1 MVSEMTNINA
11 SKKPLVA
18 FLTMFDYMGETLP
31 LLEIAKKYR
40 ELGGE
45 AIFVGYGNKYEKL
58 AAENGFKTIIIRR
71 HYKIPI
77 LEMYKPDDF
86 SDGQSKTSRKVLH
99 QQHREEIIPEKK
111 FYRLFNKKYEK
122 DDMEAIN
129 KEIEIFKEEKV
140 DVVITGF
147 ISTSL
152 ISAHFVKIPVIF
164 LQSGVAIRPF
174 FLSNNATFPENYEN
188 ALTLLIPNFIKK
200 LLTNWYIAGSNWRVG
215 GFNRLAEKYGVPK
228 LNYFLELFS
237 GDYTL
242 VADDIELLDVDP
254 TEEFPAEN
262 FVGPILTD
270 NPLGDK
276 FIKFD
281 MDIEQH
287 IKRPGRSILLT
298 MGSSP
303 LWKDIFLR
311 SLKALNQTDYNV
323 IATYTSILNE
333 DDLPK
338 LNDNILLK
346 KFIPNIAKLNQM
358 VDLAIIHGGR
368 GTVYPTAYSGKPAI
382 GIALHSEQQHNLDNL
397 VRKGMVVR
405 VSKRYFD
412 EKKLMNAVEKVF
424 DNYDKY
430 LKNAQAV
437 KDKLPLPNGA
447 EKAAR
452 RILEIW
458 MHNSKNQ

>member
-1 MVSEMTNINA
+1 MVSKMTITKT

-18 FLTMFDYMGETLP
+18 FLTTFDYVGETIP

-45 AIFVGYGNKYEKL
+45 AIFMGYGSKYERL
-58 AAENGFKTIIIRR
+58 VAENGFKTIIIN
-71 HYKIPI
+71 
-77 LEMYKPDDF
+77 DDF
-86 SDGQSKTSRKVLH
+86 SNEQSKISKRYLLR
-99 QQHREEIIPEKK
+99 QHREDIAPEK
-111 FYRLFNKKYEK
+111 LFNHLFDKNNEK
-122 DDMEAIN
+122 SDIEAIN
-129 KEIEIFKEEKV
+129 KEIEIFKKEKV
-140 DVVITGF
+140 DLVVTGF

-152 ISAHFVKIPVIF
+152 ISARSVNIPVIF
-164 LQSGVAIRPF
+164 IQSGVATRPF
-174 FLSNNATFPENYEN
+174 FKAKNATFPENYDN
-188 ALTLLIPNFIKK
+188 FVIQFIPKFIKTI
-200 LLTNWYIAGSNWRVG
+200 LTNWYILESKWRVG
-215 GFNRLAEKYGVPK
+215 DFNRLAKIYNVPR
-228 LNYFLELFS
+228 LNYFLELFY

-242 VADDIELLDVDP
+242 VADPVEILDVKP
-254 TEEFPAEN
+254 TEQFPAEN

-270 NPLGDK
+270 NPLGDEFK
-276 FIKFD
+276 KFD

-338 LNDNILLK
+338 LSDNILLK
-346 KFIPNIAKLNQM
+346 KFIPTIAKLNQM

-368 GTVYPTAYSGKPAI
+368 GTVYTAAYSGKPAI
-382 GIALHSEQQHNLDNL
+382 GIPLRSEQQHNLDNL
-397 VRKGMVVR
+397 VRKGMVIK
-405 VSKRYFD
+405 VSRKYFSEEKLIRAID
-412 EKKLMNAVEKVF
+412 EIF
-424 DNYDKY
+424 GNYDKY
-430 LKNAQAV
+430 LKNAQAL
-437 KDKLPLPNGA
+437 KDMLPPPNGA

-458 MHNSKNQ
+458 MYNYKNPQFHQ